1 MFMLKEEIDKSVTQ
15 LLRPDPKLL
24 KPKLTPPQRTRWE
37 TQGEQRVESRLS
49 GESIEQHVRWRT
61 LPHTHTTVLVHG

>member
-24 KPKLTPPQRTRWE
+24 NAKGTPPQRTRWQ

-49 GESIEQHVRWRT
+49 GERVEQHVRW
-61 LPHTHTTVLVHG
+61 